1 VKPPSFDYVAPR
13 TVPEVLEALA
23 DPRPDVR
30 VLAGGQSL
38 ILEMHL
44 ERIRPDLV
52 VDINQVPG
60 LDRLDVS
67 GGGSG
72 GSGGGSGGS
81 GAGSGGS
88 VEIGA
93 LVRHGAFE
101 STTAV
106 PGPLGTL
113 FSLAVDNIA
122 HPPIRNRGTMVGSL
136 AWAHPASEWCA
147 VAVALDATIAL
158 RGPEGP
164 REVPAS
170 DWFLGTFKTARRPGE
185 LITAVRFP
193 LLGADTGVGF
203 IEHRRTHFCFAMVAV
218 AAALTIRD
226 GVVEEARIGLVNC
239 GDRPLRAR
247 NAERALTG
255 APVGSLGSGYRL
267 PERHPFVRAGRIAAE
282 DDADPIAGPY
292 ADLEYLR
299 HAIAVVVG
307 RTLRQAAEGVSR

>member
-1 VKPPSFDYVAPR
+1 MLPVKPPSFDYVVPR
-13 TVPEVLEALA
+13 SVPEVLEALA

-60 LDRLDVS
+60 LDGLRVS
-67 GGGSG
+67 GGR
-72 GSGGGSGGS
+72 
-81 GAGSGGS
+81 AGGS

-101 STTAV
+101 SAAAV

-147 VAVALDATIAL
+147 VAVALGATIVL

-170 DWFLGTFKTARRPGE
+170 DWFLGTFETARRPGE

-193 LLGADTGVGF
+193 LLGPDTGVGF

-226 GVVEEARIGLVNC
+226 GVVEQARIGLVNC

-255 APVGSLGSGYRL
+255 AQVGSPGSGYRL
-267 PERHPFVRAGRIAAE
+267 PDSHPFVRAGRIAAAE
-282 DDADPIAGPY
+282 DADPITGPY
-292 ADLEYLR
+292 ADIEYLR

>member
-1 VKPPSFDYVAPR
+1 VKPASFDYVVPR
-13 TVPEVLEALA
+13 TVPEVVEALA

-38 ILEMHL
+38 LLEMHL

-52 VDINQVPG
+52 IDINQVAG
-60 LDRLDVS
+60 LDGLRVS
-67 GGGSG
+67 
-72 GSGGGSGGS
+72 GS
-81 GAGSGGS
+81 GAGGS

-101 STTAV
+101 SVAAV

-147 VAVALDATIAL
+147 IAVALDADIQLT
-158 RGPEGP
+158 GPDGD
-164 REVPAS
+164 RSVPAR
-170 DWFLGTFKTARRPGE
+170 DWFLGTFETARQPGE

-193 LLGADTGVGF
+193 LLGPDTGVGF

-247 NAERALTG
+247 NAEQALTG

-267 PERHPFVRAGRIAAE
+267 PEGHPFVRAGRVAAAE
-282 DDADPIAGPY
+282 DADPIAGPY
-292 ADLEYLR
+292 ADIEYLR

>member
-13 TVPEVLEALA
+13 TVPEVLAALA

-60 LDRLDVS
+60 LDGLRVS
-67 GGGSG
+67 GGA
-72 GSGGGSGGS
+72 SGGGAGGS
-81 GAGSGGS
+81 A
-88 VEIGA
+88 EIGA
-93 LVRHGAFE
+93 LVRHGVFE
-101 STTAV
+101 SAAAV
-106 PGPLGTL
+106 PGPLGML
-113 FSLAVDNIA
+113 FSLAVGNIA
-122 HPPIRNRGTMVGSL
+122 HPPIRNRGTMVGSM
-136 AWAHPASEWCA
+136 AWAHPASEWCGIA
-147 VAVALDATIAL
+147 IALDADILLT
-158 RGPEGP
+158 GPGGD
-164 REVPAS
+164 RCVPAR
-170 DWFLGTFKTARRPGE
+170 DWFLGTLKTARRPGE

-193 LLGADTGVGF
+193 LLGPDTGVGF

-226 GVVEEARIGLVNC
+226 GIVEEARIGLVNC

-247 NAERALTG
+247 NAERVLTG
-255 APVGSLGSGYRL
+255 APVGPLGSGYRL
-267 PERHPFVRAGRIAAE
+267 PEGHLFMHAGQVAVAE
-282 DDADPIAGPY
+282 DADPIPGPY
-292 ADLEYLR
+292 AGLEYLR